1 MSDTTGRKA
10 AGQDEAAHM
19 RVLVACG
26 YHDAAT
32 PYFAAE
38 RDIAHLA
45 IPAELA
51 GNIKFAYYEAGHMMY
66 LRDEDLS
73 KLKSNVATFLDSASK
88 PQ

>member
-45 IPAELA
+45 IPAQLA
-51 GNIKFAYYEAGHMMY
+51 ANIEFAYYEAGHMMY
-66 LRDEDLS
+66 VHEPSRL
-73 KLKSNVATFLDSASK
+73 AQSARLAAFVRGGHEAR
-88 PQ
+88 